1 MLLLPT
7 KQKVQIKSEEEK
19 YSPGATFIIFLTLK
33 KEIL

>member
-7 KQKVQIKSEEEK
+7 KQKVQIKSEEK